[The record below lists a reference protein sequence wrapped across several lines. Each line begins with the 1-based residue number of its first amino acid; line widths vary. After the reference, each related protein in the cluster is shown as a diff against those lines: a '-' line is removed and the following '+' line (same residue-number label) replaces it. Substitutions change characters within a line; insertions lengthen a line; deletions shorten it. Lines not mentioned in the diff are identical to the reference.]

1 MGIILTPSDAPL
13 RNALALALERINAL
27 EHKTQELTT
36 KLYLLT
42 LANPLKTT
50 EIRGTLFDSL
60 EKQGGVYLE
69 TNFNPIQLEQLR
81 STQRDAPLV
90 ELRRKV
96 ITSLYSQGINKNAIS
111 RLLNKCYK
119 TIDYNLAMSCPLRK
133 AKTKQFVLRRGAL
146 DKKIAKRRQVVI
158 V

>member
-1 MGIILTPSDAPL
+1 MGIILTPSDTPL
-13 RNALALALERINAL
+13 RHALALALERINAL

-42 LANPLKTT
+42 MSKPLKDNDC
-50 EIRGTLFDSL
+50 TLFDSL

-96 ITSLYSQGINKNAIS
+96 IRSLYSQGINKNAIA

-146 DKKIAKRRQVVI
+146 DKKMAKRRQASI

>member
-1 MGIILTPSDAPL
+1 MGIILTPSDTPL
-13 RNALALALERINAL
+13 RHALALALERINAL

-42 LANPLKTT
+42 MSKPLKDNDC
-50 EIRGTLFDSL
+50 TLFDSL

-96 ITSLYSQGINKNAIS
+96 IRSLYSQGINKNAIA

-119 TIDYNLAMSCPLRK
+119 TIDYNLAMSCTLRK
-133 AKTKQFVLRRGAL
+133 AKTKQFVANRNAL
-146 DKKIAKRRQVVI
+146 DKKLAKRRQASI

>member
-1 MGIILTPSDAPL
+1 MGIILTPSDTTL
-13 RNALALALERINAL
+13 RLALALALERINAL

-42 LANPLKTT
+42 LNKPLKAI
-50 EIRGTLFDSL
+50 ECTLFDSL

-69 TNFNPIQLEQLR
+69 TTFNPIQLEQLR

-96 ITSLYSQGINKNAIS
+96 IRSLYSQGINKNAIA

-133 AKTKQFVLRRGAL
+133 AKTKQFVLRRNAL
-146 DKKIAKRRQVVI
+146 DKKIAKRRQEVI

>member
-1 MGIILTPSDAPL
+1 MDNIRSPSDTPL
-13 RNALALALERINAL
+13 RHALALALERINAL

-60 EKQGGVYLE
+60 EKQGGIYLE

-96 ITSLYSQGINKNAIS
+96 IRSLYSQGINKNAIS

-133 AKTKQFVLRRGAL
+133 AKTKQFVIRRGAL